1 MILKSLSRKK
11 KIVIGVVVAL
21 VARLGAGAAYAISIF
36 GSFHPVEFVHTD
48 SDLGISSGNEPL
60 DDSSKEITNIAL
72 FGVDSRDKDSFKGNS
87 DSVMVISV
95 DKLHNKIKLT
105 SIMRDSIVEVDGY
118 GDRKLT
124 DVYGLGGPKLAI
136 RTINE
141 NFGLNIRDYA
151 TVNFANMAE
160 IVDAVGGVE
169 IYVTEEERV
178 NANASIGEQIKEL
191 GLSKDTPGINQAGL
205 QTLNGIQAVGYAR
218 IRYVDN
224 PNGSYGDYGRTD
236 RQREVMEQM
245 FNKALKM
252 DFWEYPEFIRKM
264 IPLVETSLTY
274 DKIFDMAK
282 IMTRNVTFSQTR
294 VPLVEYTLDADYY
307 MNGQS
312 CVYYNLSYASQVLR
326 AYIYDDV
333 EPEQYV
339 EENVPP
345 TTGHRVQKSE
355 KYSSSNSG
363 RSSYND
369 DDDDD
374 NTNTTS
380 SYRAPSS
387 SSKSSNNGGTTSS
400 SGNTSQ
406 SPPNHT
412 SSIDPPN
419 EPTEPEDPP
428 ESSTP
433 PESGSN
439 GNEDGSEA
447 TE

>member
-21 VARLGAGAAYAISIF
+21 VALLGAGAAYAISIF
-36 GSFHPVEFVHTD
+36 GSFHPVEFAHTD

-345 TTGHRVQKSE
+345 TTGHRMQKSE
-355 KYSSSNSG
+355 KYSSSSSG
-363 RSSYND
+363 RGSYKD

-374 NTNTTS
+374 NNTTS
-380 SYRAPSS
+380 SHRAPSS
-387 SSKSSNNGGTTSS
+387 SSKPSNNGGTTSS
-400 SGNTSQ
+400 GGNTSQ
-406 SPPNHT
+406 SPPNNT
-412 SSIDPPN
+412 SSVDPPDDTSKPDN
-419 EPTEPEDPP
+419 PP
-428 ESSTP
+428 VSSTP

-439 GNEDGSEA
+439 GNEDASEA

>member
-1 MILKSLSRKK
+1 M
-11 KIVIGVVVAL
+11 VAL
-21 VARLGAGAAYAISIF
+21 LGAGAAYAISIF
-36 GSFHPVEFVHTD
+36 GSFHPVEFAHTD

-345 TTGHRVQKSE
+345 TTGHRMQKSE
-355 KYSSSNSG
+355 KYSSSSSG
-363 RSSYND
+363 RGSYKD

-374 NTNTTS
+374 NNTTS
-380 SYRAPSS
+380 SHRAPSS
-387 SSKSSNNGGTTSS
+387 SSKPSNNGGTTSS
-400 SGNTSQ
+400 GGNTSQ
-406 SPPNHT
+406 SPPNNT
-412 SSIDPPN
+412 SSVDPPDDTSKPDN
-419 EPTEPEDPP
+419 PP
-428 ESSTP
+428 VSSTP

-439 GNEDGSEA
+439 GNEDASEA

>member
-1 MILKSLSRKK
+1 MKSLSRKK

-21 VARLGAGAAYAISIF
+21 VALLGAGAAYAISIF
-36 GSFHPVEFVHTD
+36 GSFHPVEFAHTD

-345 TTGHRVQKSE
+345 TTGHRMQKSE
-355 KYSSSNSG
+355 KYSSSSSG
-363 RSSYND
+363 RGSYKD

-374 NTNTTS
+374 NNTTS
-380 SYRAPSS
+380 SHRAPSS
-387 SSKSSNNGGTTSS
+387 SSKPSNNGGTTSS
-400 SGNTSQ
+400 GGNTSQ
-406 SPPNHT
+406 SPPNNT
-412 SSIDPPN
+412 SSVNPPDDTS
-419 EPTEPEDPP
+419 EPDNPP

-439 GNEDGSEA
+439 GNEDTPEA

>member
-1 MILKSLSRKK
+1 MKSLSRKK

-21 VARLGAGAAYAISIF
+21 VALLGAGAAYAISIF
-36 GSFHPVEFVHTD
+36 GSFHPVEFAHTD

-333 EPEQYV
+333 EPEEYV

-345 TTGHRVQKSE
+345 TTGHRMQKSE
-355 KYSSSNSG
+355 KYSSSSSG
-363 RSSYND
+363 RGSYKD

-374 NTNTTS
+374 NNTTS
-380 SYRAPSS
+380 SHRAPSS
-387 SSKSSNNGGTTSS
+387 SSKPSNNGGTTSS
-400 SGNTSQ
+400 GGNTSQ
-406 SPPNHT
+406 SPPNNT
-412 SSIDPPN
+412 SSVNPPDDTS
-419 EPTEPEDPP
+419 EPDNPP

-439 GNEDGSEA
+439 GNEDTPEA

>member
-1 MILKSLSRKK
+1 MKSLSRKK

-21 VARLGAGAAYAISIF
+21 VALLGAGAAYAISIF
-36 GSFHPVEFVHTD
+36 GSFHPVEFAHTD

-345 TTGHRVQKSE
+345 TTGHRMQKSE
-355 KYSSSNSG
+355 KYSSSSSG
-363 RSSYND
+363 RGSYKD

-374 NTNTTS
+374 NNTTS
-380 SYRAPSS
+380 SHRAPSS
-387 SSKSSNNGGTTSS
+387 SSNPSNNGGTTSS
-400 SGNTSQ
+400 GGNTSQ
-406 SPPNHT
+406 SPPNNT
-412 SSIDPPN
+412 SSVNPPDDTS
-419 EPTEPEDPP
+419 EPDNPP

-439 GNEDGSEA
+439 GNEDTPEA

>member
-21 VARLGAGAAYAISIF
+21 VALLGAGAAYAISIF
-36 GSFHPVEFVHTD
+36 GSFHPVEFAHTD

-345 TTGHRVQKSE
+345 TTGHRMQKSE
-355 KYSSSNSG
+355 KYSSSSSG
-363 RSSYND
+363 RGSYKD

-374 NTNTTS
+374 NNTTS
-380 SYRAPSS
+380 SHRAPSS
-387 SSKSSNNGGTTSS
+387 SSKPSNNGGTTSS
-400 SGNTSQ
+400 GGNTSQ

-412 SSIDPPN
+412 SSVDPPDDTS
-419 EPTEPEDPP
+419 EPDNPP

-439 GNEDGSEA
+439 GNEDTPEA